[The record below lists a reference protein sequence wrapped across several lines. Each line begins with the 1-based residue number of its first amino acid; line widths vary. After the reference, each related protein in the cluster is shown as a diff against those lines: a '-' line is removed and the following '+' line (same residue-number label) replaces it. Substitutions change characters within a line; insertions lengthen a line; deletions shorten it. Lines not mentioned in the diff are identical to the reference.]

1 MGAEETKCRT
11 VFKSNE
17 RKNRLWMRKTF
28 TYNFIYITITIT
40 NISLFFFHTKICAND
55 VIITNFRRNVIRS
68 EFVMFCK
75 QFFSFVKLK
84 KWCEWAKSNKNK
96 TKINMSPY
104 LKVAVYWQTA
114 LTWIESKIKS
124 KPNQSHIAHI
134 TNNHTFEIFCNIRKH
149 IMIIAILILSLRRID
164 RNAF

>member
-104 LKVAVYWQTA
+104 LKVTDKRHWLELNRKLSQNQTKVTL
-114 LTWIESKIKS
+114 LTS
-124 KPNQSHIAHI
+124 PI
-134 TNNHTFEIFCNIRKH
+134 TTHLKYF
-149 IMIIAILILSLRRID
+149 AIYASI
-164 RNAF
+164 